1 MNVYVCT
8 DHDCHYPV
16 GVATVVVAE
25 SLDAAADLLQ
35 EALKADG
42 LDPAQPFTLER
53 LDMST
58 PAVRILCNGD
68 Y

>member
-8 DHDCHYPV
+8 DHDSHWPV
-16 GVATVVVAE
+16 GVATVIVAK

-42 LDPAQPFTLER
+42 LNPAKPFTLEH
-53 LDMST
+53 LDT
-58 PAVRILCNGD
+58 TIPTARILCNGE